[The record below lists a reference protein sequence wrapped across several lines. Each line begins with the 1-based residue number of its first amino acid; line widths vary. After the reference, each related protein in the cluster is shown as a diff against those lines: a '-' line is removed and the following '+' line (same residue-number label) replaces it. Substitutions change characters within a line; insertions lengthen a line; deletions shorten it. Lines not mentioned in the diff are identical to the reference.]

1 MLSCLKLLEFRR
13 EALVWQ
19 YDSSY
24 NQVMQ
29 SATLGD
35 PAYFTAKLPFSRLN
49 SGVGKP
55 HVEPNNDF
63 GLISS
68 SHRYVKRYQ
77 VERK

>member
-1 MLSCLKLLEFRR
+1 
-13 EALVWQ
+13 
-19 YDSSY
+19 
-24 NQVMQ
+24 MQ